1 MSKMILTQ
9 TEKNKLAIQYEGLVN
24 KMTYQFA
31 NKVAMD
37 WNDIKSMAYEGL
49 ALAIEQYDS
58 ERSSM
63 NFMQFAAFA
72 IRNNILTSLDNEA
85 RTIKMS
91 AYNQKKAKEEGV
103 MNYKIRIDLQV
114 NQPDDDSKAIKEMV
128 LGTYEDAKFAD
139 GDVFETIYEML
150 GEKFS
155 ARDCEIFFRTFGLNG
170 YEEEKCKDIA
180 KMFELSIGMIS
191 IVNKKIIKYIR
202 SNENMCELLANL

>member
-91 AYNQKKAKEEGV
+91 AYNQKKAKEEGIT
-103 MNYKIRIDLQV
+103 NYKIRIDLQV

-150 GEKFS
+150 EEEFS
-155 ARDCEIFFRTFGLNG
+155 SRDCEIFFRTFGLNG
-170 YEEEKCKDIA
+170 YDEEKCKDIA
-180 KMFELSIGMIS
+180 KSFNLSIGMVS

>member
-31 NKVAMD
+31 SKIAMD

-91 AYNQKKAKEEGV
+91 AYNQKKAKEEGIT
-103 MNYKIRIDLQV
+103 NYKIRIDLQV

-180 KMFELSIGMIS
+180 KMFELSIGMVS
-191 IVNKKIIKYIR
+191 TVNKKIIKYIR

>member
-31 NKVAMD
+31 SKIAMD

-91 AYNQKKAKEEGV
+91 AYNQKKAKEEGIT
-103 MNYKIRIDLQV
+103 NYKIRIDLQV

-180 KMFELSIGMIS
+180 KMFELSIGMVS
-191 IVNKKIIKYIR
+191 IINKKIIKYIR

>member
-31 NKVAMD
+31 SKIAMD

-91 AYNQKKAKEEGV
+91 AYNQKKAKEAGIT
-103 MNYKIRIDLQV
+103 NYKIRIDLQV

-180 KMFELSIGMIS
+180 KMFELSIGMVS

>member
-31 NKVAMD
+31 SKIAMD

-91 AYNQKKAKEEGV
+91 AYNQKKAKEEGIT
-103 MNYKIRIDLQV
+103 NYKIRIDLQV

-155 ARDCEIFFRTFGLNG
+155 DRDCEIFFRTFGLNG

-180 KMFELSIGMIS
+180 KMFELSIGMVS

>member
-31 NKVAMD
+31 SKIAMD

-91 AYNQKKAKEEGV
+91 AYNQKKAKEEGIT
-103 MNYKIRIDLQV
+103 NYKIRIDLQV

-180 KMFELSIGMIS
+180 KMFKLSIGMVS

>member
-31 NKVAMD
+31 SKIAMD

-91 AYNQKKAKEEGV
+91 AYNQKKAKEEGIT
-103 MNYKIRIDLQV
+103 NYKIRIDLQV

-180 KMFELSIGMIS
+180 KMFELSIGMVS